1 MAQQATVMVV
11 DDDQTMTNTLAKIL
25 GAAGYS
31 VVTANSGDAA
41 LAKMRQDCP
50 DLVIADLKMNGMSGH
65 ELQSEIARRSPDVPV
80 VMITAFGSIES
91 AVESMRRGAV
101 DFITKPFTNG
111 QLKMVVQCALEH
123 RQLRREVQRL
133 RCELARSY
141 GVENI
146 ITACPQM
153 EILLDMVH
161 CIADSP
167 AGVLLTG
174 ESGTGKDLLARTLH
188 FQSRRAE
195 APFIQVN
202 CAAIPD
208 NLLESELFGHVKG
221 SFTDAR
227 QNKLGLFQAAHR
239 GTLFLDE
246 IDEMPS
252 GLQAKILTAIESKR
266 VRPLGAT
273 AEVAVD
279 VRIVSA
285 TNTDLEKEIADGSF
299 RADLY
304 YRLSAVVLHVPPLR
318 ERREAIPFF
327 LKHFLTRA
335 AAENGRPL
343 PEIAPDALERLLNYP
358 WPGNVRELQNAVQRA
373 VLLCRNNRICSSDLP
388 AKVGGLELADFSTSQ
403 AFARRPTLEQLEGD
417 YIHFVLAAVGGNRGE
432 AAVILGIDRKTLDR
446 KLEATGQSFWSL
458 RRRSEP
464 ERSLCAADLLAPKVP
479 LSHESS

>member
-11 DDDQTMTNTLAKIL
+11 DDDPTMTSTLAKIL

-358 WPGNVRELQNAVQRA
+358 EMFASCRMPFNAQSYFAETIESALRTCRPKSADLNSPIFRPVRLSR
-373 VLLCRNNRICSSDLP
+373 
-388 AKVGGLELADFSTSQ
+388 GGLRWNSLKAIISTS
-403 AFARRPTLEQLEGD
+403 
-417 YIHFVLAAVGGNRGE
+417 
-432 AAVILGIDRKTLDR
+432 
-446 KLEATGQSFWSL
+446 FW
-458 RRRSEP
+458 
-464 ERSLCAADLLAPKVP
+464 P
-479 LSHESS
+479 LSEAIGVKRP

>member
-11 DDDQTMTNTLAKIL
+11 DDDPTMTSTLAKIL

-111 QLKMVVQCALEH
+111 QLKMVVECALEH

-252 GLQAKILTAIESKR
+252 GLQAKVLTAIESKH

-388 AKVGGLELADFSTSQ
+388 DTMFSAEFPEVCFFP
-403 AFARRPTLEQLEGD
+403 AFVTRVMRCRSSSLCPINWSGEIGQRCAAALT
-417 YIHFVLAAVGGNRGE
+417 LAAALQTGRAARTPNGAKWRRLQQGYDCAWQVACFKRRGHQQ
-432 AAVILGIDRKTLDR
+432 AA
-446 KLEATGQSFWSL
+446 E
-458 RRRSEP
+458 RRHS
-464 ERSLCAADLLAPKVP
+464 
-479 LSHESS
+479 

>member
-11 DDDQTMTNTLAKIL
+11 DDDPTMTSTLAKIL

-252 GLQAKILTAIESKR
+252 GLQAKVLTAIESKR

-432 AAVILGIDRKTLDR
+432 AAVILGIDRKTLYR

>member
-1 MAQQATVMVV
+1 MVQQATVMVV
-11 DDDQTMTNTLAKIL
+11 DDDQTMTSTLAKIL

-31 VVTANSGDAA
+31 VVTAKSGDAA
-41 LAKMRQDCP
+41 LAILRQDCP

-65 ELQSEIARRSPDVPV
+65 ELQSEITQRSPDVPV
-80 VMITAFGSIES
+80 VIITAFGSIES
-91 AVESMRRGAV
+91 AVESMRRGAF
-101 DFITKPFTNG
+101 DFITKPFTNS
-111 QLKMVVQCALEH
+111 QLKLVVERALQH
-123 RQLRREVQRL
+123 RELRREVQRL
-133 RCELARSY
+133 RGELARSY

-153 EILLDMVH
+153 EVLLDMVH
-161 CIADSP
+161 RIADSP

-174 ESGTGKDLLARTLH
+174 ESGTGKDLLARALH

-221 SFTDAR
+221 SFTDAH

-252 GLQAKILTAIESKR
+252 GLQAKLLTAIESKR

-279 VRIVSA
+279 VRIVTA
-285 TNTDLEKEIADGSF
+285 TNTELEKAIADGSF

-304 YRLSAVVLHVPPLR
+304 YRLSAVILHIPPLR
-318 ERREAIPFF
+318 ERREAIPLF
-327 LKHFLTRA
+327 LKHFLMRA

-343 PEIAPDALERLLNYP
+343 PEVAPDAMERLLRYS
-358 WPGNVRELQNAVQRA
+358 WPGNVREMQNAVQRA

-388 AKVGGLELADFSTSQ
+388 AKIGGLELADFSTNQ
-403 AFARRPTLEQLEGD
+403 AFARRPTLEQLESD
-417 YIHFVLAAVGGNRGE
+417 YIQFVLASVGGNRSE
-432 AAVILGIDRKTLDR
+432 AAGILGIDRKTLYR
-446 KLEATGQSFWSL
+446 KLEASGQPFWL
-458 RRRSEP
+458 FRRRSEP
-464 ERSLCAADLLAPKVP
+464 DRPLCASDA
-479 LSHESS
+479 LSTKTP

>member
-11 DDDQTMTNTLAKIL
+11 DDDPTMTSTLAKIL

-41 LAKMRQDCP
+41 LANMRQDCP

-252 GLQAKILTAIESKR
+252 GLQAKVLTAIESKR

-432 AAVILGIDRKTLDR
+432 AAVILGIDRKTLYR

>member
-252 GLQAKILTAIESKR
+252 GLQAKLLTAIESKR

-432 AAVILGIDRKTLDR
+432 AAVILGIDRKTLYR
-446 KLEATGQSFWSL
+446 KLEASGQSFWSL